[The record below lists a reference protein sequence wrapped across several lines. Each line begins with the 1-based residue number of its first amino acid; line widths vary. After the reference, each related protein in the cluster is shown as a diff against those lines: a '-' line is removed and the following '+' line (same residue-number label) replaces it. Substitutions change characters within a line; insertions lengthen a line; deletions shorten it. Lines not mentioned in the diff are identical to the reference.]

1 MSAAPHPEDVNAGAP
16 LGALARGLAL
26 TGGAMLLAISGFVTV
41 SVALRATTGGGVDGD
56 FEIVQVMAA
65 VAAYCLFPLCVA
77 TRGNMFVDTF
87 TTMLPRRAQNALDG
101 AWDIVY
107 GAIALVL
114 AWRMALGAQ
123 DQFIAKT
130 TLMIRPWPTWGAV
143 AACAALMAAL
153 GVVSLAVGFRMIG
166 RKS

>member
-1 MSAAPHPEDVNAGAP
+1 MSLPPNLVF
-16 LGALARGLAL
+16 L
-26 TGGAMLLAISGFVTV
+26 TTV
-41 SVALRATTGGGVDGD
+41 R
-56 FEIVQVMAA
+56 VQGCSNQSP
-65 VAAYCLFPLCVA
+65 YQQ
-77 TRGNMFVDTF
+77 FVDTF
-87 TTMLPRRAQNALDG
+87 TTMLPRRAQNVLDG